1 MNPEQSIRNR
11 QALQPYKD
19 SIKRYIRAAMQLKG
33 VQYKYLSDEL
43 AKRDI
48 EMKEGNLRSK
58 VYAGTLPTDLF
69 IVLVEILEMP
79 DHALR
84 DIISHKD
91 RSLDE

>member
-19 SIKRYIRAAMQLKG
+19 SIKRYIRSAMQLKG

-69 IVLVEILEMP
+69 IILVEILDMP
-79 DHALR
+79 EHALS
-84 DIISHKD
+84 DIIANKD
-91 RSLDE
+91 K